1 VNSYLIVDAHV
12 HTYPTT
18 AIGEQAMQGAGR
30 SGCSGTVE
38 ELLPIMAQ
46 AGVSYSVMANMTPT
60 YDMKMAALEKLPP
73 ALARE
78 EREEAEKDINKK
90 MVARMQRRNLWTC
103 DLGKEN
109 SGLVP
114 LIGIDVLQAPSEM
127 ELEIERGVKEL
138 GAKGLKL
145 HPVVNRFLP
154 GDRGLWPAY
163 SKAEEMGVP
172 ILFHSGAA
180 EAGGSTHA
188 GNARPGRFDEVLST
202 FPRLVVVLAH
212 LGNVF
217 LAESVELAQKHD
229 NVYFDTSAIISLTE
243 TEGGLSDAEL
253 VRLIR
258 QIGVDRVLFGS
269 DWPWFPPQP
278 GIERIK
284 NLDMTEEEKQSILG
298 KNAARIYNFDVSARP
313 Q

>member
-1 VNSYLIVDAHV
+1 MNSYLIVDAHV
-12 HTYPTT
+12 HTYATA
-18 AIGEQAMQGAGR
+18 AIGEQALQGFGR

-38 ELLPIMAQ
+38 ELLPIMAD
-46 AGVSYSVMANMTPT
+46 AGISYSVMANMTPT

-73 ALARE
+73 HTVNE
-78 EREEAEKDINKK
+78 ERKRAEKDINEK

-109 SGLVP
+109 PGLVP
-114 LIGIDVLQAPSEM
+114 LIGIDVLQTPSQM
-127 ELEIERGVKEL
+127 ELEIERGVKEH

-163 SKAEEMGVP
+163 SKAEKMDVP

-180 EAGGSTHA
+180 EAGGDTHA

-217 LAESVELAQKHD
+217 LDESVELAQKHH
-229 NVYFDTSAIISLTE
+229 NVYFDTSAIISLTK
-243 TEGGLSDAEL
+243 TQGGLSDDEL
-253 VRLIR
+253 IALIR
-258 QIGVDRVLFGS
+258 KIGVDRVLFGS

-284 NLDMTEEEKQSILG
+284 NLDITEEEKQNILG
-298 KNAARIYNFDVSARP
+298 TNAAKVYNLD
-313 Q
+313 

>member
-1 VNSYLIVDAHV
+1 MNSYLIVDAHV
-12 HTYPTT
+12 HTYATA

-38 ELLPIMAQ
+38 ELLPIMAD
-46 AGVSYSVMANMTPT
+46 AGISYSVMANMTPT
-60 YDMKMAALEKLPP
+60 YDMKMAALEKLAPDI
-73 ALARE
+73 ASE
-78 EREEAEKDINKK
+78 EREKAENDINEK
-90 MVARMQRRNLWTC
+90 MVGRMQRRNLWTC

-109 SGLVP
+109 PGLVP
-114 LIGIDVLQAPSEM
+114 LIGIDVLQTPSEM

-180 EAGGSTHA
+180 EAGGDTHT
-188 GNARPGRFDEVLST
+188 GNARPGRFDELLST

-217 LAESVELAQKHD
+217 LDESVELAQKHD
-229 NVYFDTSAIISLTE
+229 NVCFDTSAIISLTK
-243 TEGGLSDAEL
+243 TQGGLSDGEL
-253 VRLIR
+253 IALIR
-258 QIGVDRVLFGS
+258 KIGVDRVLFGS

-284 NLDMTEEEKQSILG
+284 NLDMTKEEKQNILG
-298 KNAARIYNFDVSARP
+298 RNAAKVYELD
-313 Q
+313 

>member
-1 VNSYLIVDAHV
+1 VDNYLIVDAHV
-12 HTYPTT
+12 HTYATA
-18 AIGEQAMQGAGR
+18 AIGEQAMQGFGR

-38 ELLPIMAQ
+38 ELLPIMAE

-60 YDMKMAALEKLPP
+60 YDMKMAALEKLSP

-78 EREEAEKDINKK
+78 EREEAENDINEK

-114 LIGIDVLQAPSEM
+114 LIGVDLLQRPSDM

-172 ILFHSGAA
+172 ILFHSGGVETPDNVAA
-180 EAGGSTHA
+180 DY
-188 GNARPGRFDEVLST
+188 ARPANFDQVVT
-202 FPRLVVVLAH
+202 AFPKLTIVLAH

-217 LAESVELAQKHD
+217 LDESVGLAQNHD
-229 NVYFDTSAIISLTE
+229 NVYFDVSAIISLTE
-243 TEGGLSDAEL
+243 AQGGLSDGDLIA
-253 VRLIR
+253 LIR
-258 QIGVDRVLFGS
+258 RIGVDRVLFGS
-269 DWPWFPPQP
+269 DWPWFPPLP

-284 NLDMTEEEKQSILG
+284 NLDITEEEKQNILG
-298 KNAARIYNFDVSARP
+298 GNAIKVYNLDL
-313 Q
+313 

>member
-12 HTYPTT
+12 HTYATA
-18 AIGEQAMQGAGR
+18 AIGEQALQGFGR

-38 ELLPIMAQ
+38 ELLPIMAD
-46 AGVSYSVMANMTPT
+46 AGISYSVMANMTPT

-73 ALARE
+73 HTVDE
-78 EREEAEKDINKK
+78 ERKRAEKDINEK

-109 SGLVP
+109 PGLVP
-114 LIGIDVLQAPSEM
+114 LIGIDVLQTPSQM
-127 ELEIERGVKEL
+127 ELEIERGVKEH

-163 SKAEEMGVP
+163 SKAEKMGVP

-180 EAGGSTHA
+180 EAGGDTHA
-188 GNARPGRFDEVLST
+188 GNARPGSFDEVLST

-217 LAESVELAQKHD
+217 LDESVELAQKHH
-229 NVYFDTSAIISLTE
+229 NVYFDTSAIISLTK
-243 TEGGLSDAEL
+243 TQGGLSDDEL
-253 VRLIR
+253 IALIR
-258 QIGVDRVLFGS
+258 KIGVDRVLFGS
-269 DWPWFPPQP
+269 DWPWFPPLP

-284 NLDMTEEEKQSILG
+284 NLDMSKEEKQNILG
-298 KNAARIYNFDVSARP
+298 KNAVKVYNLA
-313 Q
+313 